1 MSVPRHHAEWLSL
14 VEAQGAFLSIE
25 ELLKVFPQGLDAHEP
40 EHFNLLK
47 IAYDEWSYE
56 KFNPEIHRAW
66 IDWVLQNTLEF
77 PTELLQKRQQIAPS
91 LTVKVSQYGESL
103 TPDVVLVEP
112 DTAKPQMLVK
122 IVPFDQGLEKSYK
135 KSRWTASPATRML
148 ELLRG
153 TNIGL
158 GLVTNGEQWMLVYA
172 PPGQSS
178 SFISWYSHLWIEEKV
193 TLRAFRSLLGVRR
206 FFAVEAE
213 ETLTALFQR
222 SKDSQKEVTDQLG
235 KQVLK
240 AVEVLVQKIDKLDQD
255 RGLLKDVSE
264 ETLYESALV
273 VMMRLVFLFCAEEK
287 GLLLA
292 GNSLYDKSYAV
303 STIREELRTQA
314 DKYGEEILERR
325 YDAWC
330 RLLALFRGVHG
341 GIDHDLLKLPAYG
354 GDLFDPNRFPFLEG
368 DDQPLQVDN
377 RTVLHLLEAL
387 QILQDKLPG
396 GNSEPRRL
404 SFKGLDVEQIGH
416 IYEGLLDHTAVRSD
430 KAVLGLA
437 GTKNKEPELDL
448 TELEAKYA
456 ESEESLVKYLKK
468 ETGRGVSA
476 LKNALN
482 KEEAD
487 GRGLGGFP
495 HKRPVQ
501 EALDPHTYNKLL
513 IACQNN
519 KELVDRVLP
528 FYHLLREDTFGYP
541 LVIPQGSVYVTQG
554 SDRRDTGTHYTSKNV
569 TEEIVR
575 YTLEPLVYTGV
586 DEGKPAEEWQL
597 KSAEEILALNICDF
611 CMGSAAFLVQACR
624 YLGEKLVQAW
634 EDAESNNPGQV
645 VIAPEGKLS
654 RSRPE
659 ECMIPLD
666 GEERLIYA
674 KRTVAERCLYGVDK
688 NHLAVEMAKLSL
700 WLETM
705 QKDKPFTFLD
715 HCLKTGDSLVG
726 VNLEQL
732 KSWNLDTSE
741 GTNLTLGVDRLWSE
755 VQSAIAQRL
764 QIQSRPVN
772 SPQDQQEKTYLLAQA
787 NARIHDLKVRADL
800 LMAVYHSGLKKTEQE
815 ALRERML
822 AVANK
827 GTSIPEADLK
837 QLPQNLATF
846 HWELEFP
853 EVFFDPSGDKS
864 THIKMNGNGKSS
876 TNGKASSNGNESA
889 NGNGK
894 SNGAVD
900 LKSLLASQAKGVKGF
915 NAIVSNPPFMGGKKI
930 TGVLGTPYRDYLLDY
945 LAYGTKGNADLCAY
959 FFLKANQL
967 VQANG
972 HLGLVATNTIAQG
985 DTREV
990 GLDQI
995 VKPRVLAG
1003 KTQELPSTIYR
1014 GVPSRKWEGS
1024 ASLEVAY
1031 VWMKKGQWQNECY
1044 LDDKTVTGITPYL
1057 TIPGKA
1063 VGKPYRLAANQSK
1076 SFIGSY
1082 VLGMGFV
1089 LPPEE
1094 AQALIEKDSR
1104 NKDVLFPYLNGQ
1116 DLNSNPDQSPS
1127 RWVINFH
1134 NWALDEEHDD
1144 PKKPKGRPYAAD
1156 YPDCLKILEEKVKD
1170 ERLAKAADVAAAPWW
1185 QFWRSR
1191 GELYE
1196 AIAGRDRV
1204 LCKTRHSP
1212 NCAFEFVKTGVVFQE
1227 SMTVFAISTYP
1238 ELAILSSTFHEFWAW
1253 KHGSTLGGHT
1263 LRYSPSDCFE
1273 TFPFP
1278 ESTTNLETIGETYY
1292 NHRQTIMQTRQE
1304 GLTKTYNRFHDP
1316 AETSEDIIK
1325 LRQLH
1330 GSMNYAVAQA
1340 YSWDDLVEGEG
1351 LNHDFHETK
1360 QGLRYTISESIRR
1373 EILDR
1378 LLQLNFDRYAEEV
1391 AQGLHDKKKGKS
1403 KKKKKASNSKVKQKS
1418 LF

>member
-40 EHFNLLK
+40 EHFNSLK
-47 IAYDEWSYE
+47 IAYDEWEYE
-56 KFNPEIHRAW
+56 KNNPEIHRAW
-66 IDWVLQNTLEF
+66 ISWVLENTLEL
-77 PTELLQKRQQIAPS
+77 PTELLYSRQQIAPS
-91 LTVKVSQYGESL
+91 LTAKVAQHGESL
-103 TPDVVLVEP
+103 SPDVVLVEP
-112 DTAKPQMLVK
+112 DTAKPQLLIQ
-122 IVPFDQGLEKSYK
+122 IVPFDQGLEKTYK

-153 TNIGL
+153 TNLSL
-158 GLVTNGEQWMLVYA
+158 GLLTNGEQWMLVYA
-172 PPGQSS
+172 PPASSS
-178 SFISWYSHLWIEEKV
+178 SFVSWYSHLWVEEKV

-213 ETLTALFQR
+213 ETLTALFQK

-264 ETLYESALV
+264 ATLYESALV

-314 DKYGEEILERR
+314 DSYGEEILERR

-368 DDQPLQVDN
+368 ANGQPLQVDN

-387 QILQDKLPG
+387 QILQTKLPG
-396 GNSEPRRL
+396 GKFEPRRL

-437 GTKNKEPELDL
+437 GTKNKEPELAL
-448 TELEAKYA
+448 EEIEAKFA
-456 ESEESLVKYLKK
+456 EGEDSFADYLKK
-468 ETGRGVSA
+468 ETGRGLSA
-476 LKNALN
+476 LKNSFN
-482 KEEAD
+482 KEET
-487 GRGLGGFP
+487 
-495 HKRPVQ
+495 
-501 EALDPHTYNKLL
+501 LDPLTRNRLL
-513 IACQNN
+513 NACQNN
-519 KELVDRVLP
+519 TELLDRVLP
-528 FYHLLREDTFGYP
+528 FYHLLRSDTFGYP

-575 YTLEPLVYTGV
+575 YTLEPLVYQGV
-586 DEGKPAEEWQL
+586 AEGKPAEEWQL
-597 KSAEEILALNICDF
+597 RSAEELLALNICDF

-634 EDAESNNPGQV
+634 SDAEAHNPGQV

-741 GTNLTLGVDRLWSE
+741 GTNLNIGVDRLWSE
-755 VQSAIAQRL
+755 VQGVIEQRL

-772 SPQDQQEKTYLLAQA
+772 SSQDQQEKSYLLAQA

-800 LMAVYHSGLKKTEQE
+800 LMAVYHSGLKKTERE

-822 AVANK
+822 AVANN
-827 GTSIPEADLK
+827 GMSIPEADLQ
-837 QLPQNLATF
+837 QLPQNLVTF

-853 EVFFDPSGDKS
+853 EVFFPVSERTKVDSQIPDTVQGF
-864 THIKMNGNGKSS
+864 
-876 TNGKASSNGNESA
+876 SA
-889 NGNGK
+889 
-894 SNGAVD
+894 
-900 LKSLLASQAKGVKGF
+900 L
-915 NAIVSNPPFMGGKKI
+915 VSNPPFMGSQKI
-930 TGVLGTPYRDYLLDY
+930 TGTLSEPYREFLVNY
-945 LAYGTKGNADLCAY
+945 LAYETRGQADLCSY
-959 FFLKANQL
+959 FFLRANKL

-972 HLGLVATNTIAQG
+972 YLGLVATNTIAQG

-995 VKPRVLAG
+995 VKPPVLAG
-1003 KTQELPSTIYR
+1003 KPQESASTIYR
-1014 GVPSRKWEGS
+1014 AVPSRKWEGS

-1031 VWMKKGQWQNECY
+1031 VWMKKGQWHSEYLLNE
-1044 LDDKTVTGITPYL
+1044 KIVTGITPYL

-1063 VGKPYRLAANQSK
+1063 VGKPHRLAINQNK
-1076 SFIGSY
+1076 SFLGSCPTG
-1082 VLGMGFV
+1082 LGFV
-1089 LPPEE
+1089 LTLQEG
-1094 AQALIEKDSR
+1094 QKLIEKNSL
-1104 NKDVLFPYLNGQ
+1104 NQDVVFPYLNGD
-1116 DLNSNPDQSPS
+1116 DLNSTADQSAS
-1127 RWVINFH
+1127 RFIINFFD
-1134 NWALDEEHDD
+1134 WALDEKHDD
-1144 PKKPKGRPYAAD
+1144 LRKPKVHSYAAD
-1156 YPDCLKILEEKVKD
+1156 YPDCLSIVQEKVKPQREKSKD
-1170 ERLAKAADVAAAPWW
+1170 KSLRSKWWLYERARLDLYDSIIGFKRVIVAAQTSKFLSISFA
-1185 QFWRSR
+1185 ST
-1191 GELYE
+1191 GIIYSNT
-1196 AIAGRDRV
+1196 AIVIALDDYLSLAV
-1204 LCKTRHSP
+1204 LNSSFHIYWIIEYCSKLETR
-1212 NCAFEFVKTGVVFQE
+1212 
-1227 SMTVFAISTYP
+1227 
-1238 ELAILSSTFHEFWAW
+1238 
-1253 KHGSTLGGHT
+1253 
-1263 LRYSPSDCFE
+1263 LRYIPTDGFE

-1278 ESTTNLETIGETYY
+1278 ELTTNLETIGETYY
-1292 NHRQTIMQTRQE
+1292 NRRQTIMQTRQE

-1330 GSMNYAVAQA
+1330 VEMDYAVAQA
-1340 YSWDDLVEGEG
+1340 YGWDDLLEGEG

-1360 QGLRYTISESIRR
+1360 QGLRYTISEPVRR

-1403 KKKKKASNSKVKQKS
+1403 KKKKAKTKNTQGQLK
-1418 LF
+1418 LI

>member
-77 PTELLQKRQQIAPS
+77 PDELLHLRQQIAPS
-91 LTVKVSQYGESL
+91 LTVKVAQYGESL
-103 TPDVVLVEP
+103 SPDVVLVEP
-112 DTAKPQMLVK
+112 DTGKPQLLIQ
-122 IVPFDQGLEKSYK
+122 IVPFDQDLEKSYK
-135 KSRWTASPATRML
+135 KSRWKASPATRML

-153 TNIGL
+153 THISL
-158 GLVTNGEQWMLVYA
+158 GMVTNGEQWMLVYA
-172 PPGQSS
+172 PQGQSS
-178 SFISWYSHLWIEEKV
+178 SFISWYTHLWVEEKV

-213 ETLTALFQR
+213 ETLKALFQR

-264 ETLYESALV
+264 EKLYESALV

-341 GIDHDLLKLPAYG
+341 GIDHHLLKLPAYG
-354 GDLFDPNRFPFLEG
+354 GNLFDPNRFPFLEG
-368 DDQPLQVDN
+368 DEQPLQVDN

-396 GNSEPRRL
+396 GSSEPRRL

-468 ETGRGVSA
+468 TTGRGVSA
-476 LKNALN
+476 LKKALN
-482 KEEAD
+482 D
-487 GRGLGGFP
+487 
-495 HKRPVQ
+495 
-501 EALDPHTYNKLL
+501 EALDPLTRNKLL

-519 KELVDRVLP
+519 KKLVDRVLP

-541 LVIPQGSVYVTQG
+541 LVIPQGSVYVTNG

-575 YTLEPLVYTGV
+575 YTLEPLVYEGV
-586 DEGKPAEEWQL
+586 AEGKPAEEWQL
-597 KSAEEILALNICDF
+597 KSAEEILDLNICDF

-741 GTNLTLGVDRLWSE
+741 GTNLNIGVDRLWSE
-755 VQSAIAQRL
+755 VQSAIKQRL

-772 SPQDQQEKTYLLAQA
+772 SPQDQQEKSYLLAQA

-800 LMAVYHSGLKKTEQE
+800 LMAVYHSGLKKTERE

-822 AVANK
+822 AVANN
-827 GTSIPEADLK
+827 GMSIPEADLK

-853 EVFFDPSGDKS
+853 EVFFPESVRANSESPLRSGF
-864 THIKMNGNGKSS
+864 H
-876 TNGKASSNGNESA
+876 A
-889 NGNGK
+889 
-894 SNGAVD
+894 
-900 LKSLLASQAKGVKGF
+900 L
-915 NAIVSNPPFMGGKKI
+915 VSNPPFMGSQKI
-930 TGVLGTPYRDYLLDY
+930 TGTLGEPYREYLVDY
-945 LAYGTKGNADLCAY
+945 LAYETRGQADLCSY
-959 FFLKANQL
+959 FFLRANKL
-967 VQANG
+967 VQSNG
-972 HLGLVATNTIAQG
+972 YLGLVATNTIAQG

-995 VKPRVLAG
+995 VKPPVMAG
-1003 KTQELPSTIYR
+1003 KQTESASTIYR
-1014 GVPSRKWEGS
+1014 AVPSQKWEGS

-1031 VWMKKGQWQNECY
+1031 VWLKKGQWQSEY
-1044 LDDKTVTGITPYL
+1044 LLDDKTVTGITPYL

-1063 VGKPYRLAANQSK
+1063 VGKPKKLAANRDK

-1089 LPPEE
+1089 LTPEE
-1094 AQALIEKDSR
+1094 AQALIEKDPR

-1116 DLNSNPDQSPS
+1116 DLNNNSDQSPS

-1134 NWALDEEHDD
+1134 DWALDEEHDD

-1156 YPDCLKILEEKVKD
+1156 YPECLKIIRDKVKP
-1170 ERLAKAADVAAAPWW
+1170 ERDKNKRKVRRERWW
-1185 QFWRSR
+1185 QYAERAA
-1191 GELYE
+1191 GLYE
-1196 AIAGRDRV
+1196 AIAN
-1204 LCKTRHSP
+1204 KTRIL
-1212 NCAFEFVKTGVVFQE
+1212 VKTQVSPTWAFQWIKTGIVFDQKLVVLID
-1227 SMTVFAISTYP
+1227 SPFALLQST
-1238 ELAILSSTFHEFWAW
+1238 IHQIWATNF
-1253 KHGSTLGGHT
+1253 GSTLGKT
-1263 LRYSPSDCFE
+1263 TYNYTPSDCFE

-1292 NHRQTIMQTRQE
+1292 NHRQAIMQTRQE

-1330 GSMNYAVAQA
+1330 VEMDYAVAQA
-1340 YSWDDLVEGEG
+1340 YGWDDLLGGEG

-1360 QGLRYTISESIRR
+1360 QGLRYTISEPIRG

-1403 KKKKKASNSKVKQKS
+1403 KRKKAKTLGKQTS

>member
-40 EHFNLLK
+40 EHFNSLK
-47 IAYDEWSYE
+47 IAYDEWEYE
-56 KFNPEIHRAW
+56 KNNPEIHRAW
-66 IDWVLQNTLEF
+66 ISWVLENTLEF
-77 PTELLQKRQQIAPS
+77 PPELLYSRQQIAPN
-91 LTVKVSQYGESL
+91 LTVNVAQYGESL
-103 TPDVVLVEP
+103 SPDVVLVEP
-112 DTAKPQMLVK
+112 DTGKPQLVVQ
-122 IVPFDQGLEKSYK
+122 IVSFTQGLEKSYK
-135 KSRWTASPATRML
+135 NSRWTASPATRML

-158 GLVTNGEQWMLVYA
+158 GLLTNGEQWMLVYA
-172 PPGQSS
+172 PQAQSS
-178 SFISWYSHLWIEEKV
+178 SFISWYSHLWVEEKV

-206 FFAVEAE
+206 FFAVEGS
-213 ETLTALFQR
+213 ETLTALFQN
-222 SKDSQKEVTDQLG
+222 SKNSQKEVTDQLG

-264 ETLYESALV
+264 ATLYESALV

-314 DKYGEEILERR
+314 DSYGEEILERR

-341 GIDHDLLKLPAYG
+341 GIDHHLLKLPAYG
-354 GDLFDPNRFPFLEG
+354 GDLFDPNRFSFLEG
-368 DDQPLQVDN
+368 ADGQPLQVDN

-387 QILQDKLPG
+387 QILQVKLPG
-396 GNSEPRRL
+396 GKSEPRRL

-416 IYEGLLDHTAVRSD
+416 VYEGLLDHTAFRSD
-430 KAVLGLA
+430 KDVLGLA
-437 GTKNKEPELDL
+437 GTKNKEPEIALD
-448 TELEAKYA
+448 ELEAKYA
-456 ESEESLVKYLKK
+456 QVADGRGLGGSPHERPVQEEDVLVEYLKK

-482 KEEAD
+482 NEET
-487 GRGLGGFP
+487 
-495 HKRPVQ
+495 
-501 EALDPHTYNKLL
+501 LDPHTYNKLL

-519 KELVDRVLP
+519 TKLIERVLP
-528 FYHLLREDTFGYP
+528 FYYLLRSDTFGYP

-554 SDRRDTGTHYTSKNV
+554 SNRRDTGTHYTSKNV

-586 DEGKPAEEWQL
+586 AEGKPAEEWHPI
-597 KSAEEILALNICDF
+597 SADELLALNICDF

-634 EDAESNNPGQV
+634 ATAESNNPGQV

-666 GEERLIYA
+666 ESERLIYA

-715 HCLKTGDSLVG
+715 HCLKTGDSLIG

-732 KSWNLDTSE
+732 KSWNLDTTE
-741 GTNLTLGVDRLWSE
+741 GTNLNIGVDLLWEE
-755 VQSAIAQRL
+755 VQGTIEQRL

-787 NARIHDLKVRADL
+787 NARIKDLKDRADL
-800 LMAVYHSGLKKTEQE
+800 LMAVYHSGLNKTEQE
-815 ALRERML
+815 SLRERML
-822 AVANK
+822 RVA
-827 GTSIPEADLK
+827 SSDMSVPEADLK
-837 QLPQNLATF
+837 KLPQNLATF

-853 EVFFDPSGDKS
+853 EVFWAVRELPLQR
-864 THIKMNGNGKSS
+864 
-876 TNGKASSNGNESA
+876 ESPVRA
-889 NGNGK
+889 
-894 SNGAVD
+894 
-900 LKSLLASQAKGVKGF
+900 GF
-915 NAIVSNPPFMGGKKI
+915 HALVSNPPFMGGKKI
-930 TGVLGTPYRDYLLDY
+930 TDVLGTPYREYLVDY
-945 LAYGTKGNADLCAY
+945 LANGAKGSADLCAY
-959 FFLKANQL
+959 FFLRANKL
-967 VQANG
+967 VQTNG

-995 VKPRVLAG
+995 VKPPVLAG
-1003 KTQELPSTIYR
+1003 KPTELASTIYR

-1031 VWMKKGQWQNECY
+1031 VWMKKGQWHSEY
-1044 LDDKTVTGITPYL
+1044 LLNDRGVTGITPYL

-1063 VGKPYRLAANQSK
+1063 VGNPNRLSANQNK
-1076 SFIGSY
+1076 TFKGHNVYGTGFILTLRES
-1082 VLGMGFV
+1082 
-1089 LPPEE
+1089 
-1094 AQALIEKDSR
+1094 QALIDHNCA

-1127 RWVINFH
+1127 RWIINFH
-1134 NWALDEEHDD
+1134 D
-1144 PKKPKGRPYAAD
+1144 
-1156 YPDCLKILEEKVKD
+1156 
-1170 ERLAKAADVAAAPWW
+1170 
-1185 QFWRSR
+1185 
-1191 GELYE
+1191 
-1196 AIAGRDRV
+1196 
-1204 LCKTRHSP
+1204 
-1212 NCAFEFVKTGVVFQE
+1212 
-1227 SMTVFAISTYP
+1227 
-1238 ELAILSSTFHEFWAW
+1238 
-1253 KHGSTLGGHT
+1253 
-1263 LRYSPSDCFE
+1263 
-1273 TFPFP
+1273 
-1278 ESTTNLETIGETYY
+1278 
-1292 NHRQTIMQTRQE
+1292 
-1304 GLTKTYNRFHDP
+1304 
-1316 AETSEDIIK
+1316 
-1325 LRQLH
+1325 
-1330 GSMNYAVAQA
+1330 
-1340 YSWDDLVEGEG
+1340 
-1351 LNHDFHETK
+1351 
-1360 QGLRYTISESIRR
+1360 
-1373 EILDR
+1373 
-1378 LLQLNFDRYAEEV
+1378 
-1391 AQGLHDKKKGKS
+1391 
-1403 KKKKKASNSKVKQKS
+1403 
-1418 LF
+1418 

>member
-1 MSVPRHHAEWLSL
+1 MSVSRHHAEWLSL
-14 VEAQGAFLSIE
+14 IEAQGAFLSIE

-47 IAYDEWSYE
+47 IAYDEWEYE
-56 KFNPEIHRAW
+56 KYNPEIHRAW

-77 PTELLQKRQQIAPS
+77 PAEILYTRQQIAPS
-91 LTVKVSQYGESL
+91 LTVKVSQHGESL

-112 DTAKPQMLVK
+112 DTGKPQLLVK
-122 IVPFDQGLEKSYK
+122 IVPFTQGLEKSYK
-135 KSRWTASPATRML
+135 KSRWKASPATRML

-153 TNIGL
+153 TGISL
-158 GLVTNGEQWMLVYA
+158 GMVTNGEQWMLVYA
-172 PPGQSS
+172 PPASSS
-178 SFISWYSHLWIEEKV
+178 SFISWYSHLWVEEKV

-206 FFAVEAE
+206 FFAVEE
-213 ETLTALFQR
+213 SETLTKLFQK
-222 SKDSQKEVTDQLG
+222 SKDSQKEITDRLG

-240 AVEVLVQKIDKLDQD
+240 AVEVLIQKIDKLDQD
-255 RGLLKDVSE
+255 RGLLKNVSE
-264 ETLYESALV
+264 QKLYESALV

-354 GDLFDPNRFPFLEG
+354 GDLFDPKRFPFLEG
-368 DDQPLQVDN
+368 DDLPLQVDN

-387 QILQDKLPG
+387 QILQDKLTG
-396 GNSEPRRL
+396 KGAKFEPRKL

-416 IYEGLLDHTAVRSD
+416 IYEGLLDHTAVRSEE
-430 KAVLGLA
+430 AVLGLA

-448 TELEAKYA
+448 TELEAKYV
-456 ESEESLVKYLKK
+456 EGEESLVKYLKK
-468 ETGRGVSA
+468 ATGRGVSA
-476 LKNALN
+476 LKKALN
-482 KEEAD
+482 KEEA
-487 GRGLGGFP
+487 
-495 HKRPVQ
+495 
-501 EALDPHTYNKLL
+501 LDPLTRNKLL
-513 IACQNN
+513 IACQNDA
-519 KELVDRVLP
+519 ELLERVLP
-528 FYHLLREDTFGYP
+528 FYYLLREDTFGYP
-541 LVIPQGSVYVTQG
+541 LVIPQGSVYVTNG
-554 SDRRDTGTHYTSKNV
+554 TDRRDTGTHYTSKNV

-575 YTLEPLVYTGV
+575 HTLEPLVYRGMA
-586 DEGKPAEEWQL
+586 EGKLTEEWQL

-634 EDAESNNPGQV
+634 DDAEANNPGKV

-659 ECMIPLD
+659 ECTIPLD
-666 GEERLIYA
+666 GEEKLIYA
-674 KRTVAERCLYGVDK
+674 KRTIAERCLYGVDK

-726 VNLEQL
+726 VSLEQL
-732 KSWNLDTSE
+732 KNWNLDTSE

-755 VQSAIAQRL
+755 VQSAIEQRL

-800 LMAVYHSGLKKTEQE
+800 LMAVYHAGLNKTERE

-822 AVANK
+822 AVANN
-827 GTSIPEADLK
+827 GMSIPEADLK

-864 THIKMNGNGKSS
+864 THIKMNGNGKGS
-876 TNGKASSNGNESA
+876 TNGKASSNGNGST

-894 SNGAVD
+894 SKVAVD
-900 LKSLLASQAKGVKGF
+900 LKTLLASQGKGVKGF
-915 NAIVSNPPFMGGKKI
+915 DAIVSNPPFMGGKKI
-930 TGVLGTPYRDYLLDY
+930 TGVLDTPYRDYLLNY
-945 LAYGTKGNADLCAY
+945 LAYGTKGSADLCAY

-967 VQANG
+967 IQING

-995 VKPRVLAG
+995 VKPPIMAG
-1003 KTQELPSTIYR
+1003 KQTESASIIYR

-1031 VWMKKGQWQNECY
+1031 VWLKKGQWQGEYFLN
-1044 LDDKTVTGITPYL
+1044 DKTVTGITPYL

-1063 VGKPYRLAANQSK
+1063 VGKPNRLIANQNK

-1089 LPPEE
+1089 LTPEE
-1094 AQALIEKDSR
+1094 AQAMIEKDSR

-1116 DLNSNPDQSPS
+1116 DLNSNQDQSPS

-1134 NWALDEEHDD
+1134 DWVLDEEHED

-1156 YPDCLKILEEKVKD
+1156 YPECLKIIEDKVKP
-1170 ERLAKAADVAAAPWW
+1170 ERKGLKDSSDNRRFKKYWW
-1185 QFWRSR
+1185 RFGRTR
-1191 GELYE
+1191 PELHK

-1204 LCKTRHSP
+1204 LVTAAISP
-1212 NCAFEFVKTGVVFQE
+1212 TTAFHFEPTNI
-1227 SMTVFAISTYP
+1227 VFAHKIIVFALDKDDELCILQSTIHR
-1238 ELAILSSTFHEFWAW
+1238 EWAYNYS
-1253 KHGSTLGGHT
+1253 STLGKTT
-1263 LRYSPSDCFE
+1263 LNYSPSDCFE

-1278 ESTTNLETIGETYY
+1278 ESNNNLETIGETYY
-1292 NHRQTIMQTRQE
+1292 NHRQFIMQTRQE
-1304 GLTKTYNRFHDP
+1304 GLTKTYNRFHEP
-1316 AETSEDIIK
+1316 IETSEDIIK

-1330 GSMNYAVAQA
+1330 VEMDYAVAQA
-1340 YSWDDLVEGEG
+1340 YGWEDLLEGKG

-1360 QGLRYTISESIRR
+1360 QGLRYTISEPIRR

>member
-1 MSVPRHHAEWLSL
+1 MSVSRHHAEWLSL

-66 IDWVLQNTLEF
+66 IDWVLENSLEF
-77 PTELLQKRQQIAPS
+77 PADLLQQRQQIAPS
-91 LTVKVSQYGESL
+91 LTVKVGQYGDLS
-103 TPDVVLVEP
+103 PDLVLVEP
-112 DTAKPQMLVK
+112 DTGKPQLLIQ

-135 KSRWTASPATRML
+135 NSRWKASPATRML

-153 TNIGL
+153 TNISL
-158 GLVTNGEQWMLVYA
+158 GLLTNGEQWMLVYA

-178 SFISWYSHLWIEEKV
+178 SFISWYSHLWVEEKV

-213 ETLTALFQR
+213 QTLIKLFQK

-255 RGLLKDVSE
+255 RGLLKDVSSE
-264 ETLYESALV
+264 KLYESALV

-287 GLLLA
+287 GLLLT

-314 DKYGEEILERR
+314 DSYGEEILERR

-354 GDLFDPNRFPFLEG
+354 GDLFDPKRFPFLEG
-368 DDQPLQVDN
+368 DEQPLQVDN

-387 QILQDKLPG
+387 QILQTKLPG

-430 KAVLGLA
+430 KDVLGIA
-437 GTKNKEPELDL
+437 GTKNKEPELAL
-448 TELEAKYA
+448 RELEAKYSLG
-456 ESEESLVKYLKK
+456 EDSLVKYLQK
-468 ETGRGVSA
+468 ETKRSESA
-476 LKNALN
+476 IKNALQQN
-482 KEEAD
+482 
-487 GRGLGGFP
+487 
-495 HKRPVQ
+495 
-501 EALDPHTYNKLL
+501 EALDRHTHNKLL

-519 KELVDRVLP
+519 TELVERVLP

-541 LVIPQGSVYVTQG
+541 LVISQGSVYVTQG

-586 DEGKPAEEWQL
+586 AEGKPAEEWQL
-597 KSAEEILALNICDF
+597 RLADELLALNICDF

-634 EDAESNNPGQV
+634 SDAEANNPGKV

-666 GEERLIYA
+666 GSERLIYA

-732 KSWNLDTSE
+732 KSWNLDTTE
-741 GTNLTLGVDRLWSE
+741 GSTEPIFGVDLLWEE
-755 VQSAIAQRL
+755 VQGAIAQRL

-787 NARIHDLKVRADL
+787 NARIHDLKERADL
-800 LMAVYHSGLKKTEQE
+800 LIGVYHSGLKKSEQE

-822 AVANK
+822 TVANN
-827 GTSIPEADLK
+827 GMSIPEADVK
-837 QLPQNLATF
+837 KLPQNLATF

-853 EVFFDPSGDKS
+853 EVFFPLSVR
-864 THIKMNGNGKSS
+864 
-876 TNGKASSNGNESA
+876 A
-889 NGNGK
+889 NGG
-894 SNGAVD
+894 SPLRDTVR
-900 LKSLLASQAKGVKGF
+900 GF
-915 NAIVSNPPFMGGKKI
+915 HALVSNPPFMGGKKI
-930 TGVLGTPYRDYLLDY
+930 TGVLGTPYRDCLVEY
-945 LAYGTKGNADLCAY
+945 LANEAKGSADLCAY
-959 FFLKANQL
+959 FFLRANQL

-995 VKPRVLAG
+995 VKPLVLAG
-1003 KTQELPSTIYR
+1003 KATESASTIYR

-1024 ASLEVAY
+1024 ANLEVAY
-1031 VWMKKGQWQNECY
+1031 AWLRKGQWHGKY
-1044 LDDKTVTGITPYL
+1044 LLNDKTVTGISPYL
-1057 TIPGKA
+1057 TVPGKSI
-1063 VGKPYRLAANQSK
+1063 GKPNRLVANQSK

-1089 LPPEE
+1089 LTPEE

-1127 RWVINFH
+1127 RWVINFFD
-1134 NWALDEEHDD
+1134 WDFEQASKYPECLQILTERV
-1144 PKKPKGRPYAAD
+1144 KPERDKIVARGKQIHEYD
-1156 YPDCLKILEEKVKD
+1156 YWKFWDKRLE
-1170 ERLAKAADVAAAPWW
+1170 
-1185 QFWRSR
+1185 S
-1191 GELYE
+1191 YE
-1196 AIAGRDRV
+1196 AIAGRDRILV
-1204 LCKTRHSP
+1204 TARVSP
-1212 NCAFEFVKTGVVFQE
+1212 TNVVTWFSTDIVFHE
-1227 SMTVFAISTYP
+1227 KIVIFPIETNSFFAIMQ
-1238 ELAILSSTFHEFWAW
+1238 SSFHWEWARQYT
-1253 KHGSTLGGHT
+1253 STLGAIT
-1263 LRYSPSDCFE
+1263 LNYSPTDCFE

-1278 ESTTNLETIGETYY
+1278 VRNKSFSLESISPSGLTTNLEIIGETYY
-1292 NHRQTIMQTRQE
+1292 NHRQAIMQTRQE

-1316 AETSEDIIK
+1316 AEASEDIVK
-1325 LRQLH
+1325 FRQLH
-1330 GSMNYAVAQA
+1330 VEMDYAVAQA
-1340 YSWDDLVEGEG
+1340 YGWEDLLEGES

-1360 QGLRYTISESIRR
+1360 QGLRYTISEPIRR
-1373 EILDR
+1373 EVLDR

-1391 AQGLHDKKKGKS
+1391 AQGLHDKKKGK
-1403 KKKKKASNSKVKQKS
+1403 KKRKKASDSKIKQKS

>member
-1 MSVPRHHAEWLSL
+1 
-14 VEAQGAFLSIE
+14 
-25 ELLKVFPQGLDAHEP
+25 
-40 EHFNLLK
+40 
-47 IAYDEWSYE
+47 
-56 KFNPEIHRAW
+56 
-66 IDWVLQNTLEF
+66 
-77 PTELLQKRQQIAPS
+77 
-91 LTVKVSQYGESL
+91 
-103 TPDVVLVEP
+103 
-112 DTAKPQMLVK
+112 
-122 IVPFDQGLEKSYK
+122 
-135 KSRWTASPATRML
+135 
-148 ELLRG
+148 
-153 TNIGL
+153 
-158 GLVTNGEQWMLVYA
+158 MLVYA

-178 SFISWYSHLWIEEKV
+178 SFISWYSHLWVEEKV

-206 FFAVEAE
+206 FFAVEE
-213 ETLTALFQR
+213 SETLTKLFQN
-222 SKDSQKEVTDQLG
+222 SKDSQKDITDQLG

-255 RGLLKDVSE
+255 RGLLENVSS

-314 DKYGEEILERR
+314 DSYGEEILERR

-354 GDLFDPNRFPFLEG
+354 GDLFDPKRFPFLEG

-396 GNSEPRRL
+396 KGAKFEPRKL
-404 SFKGLDVEQIGH
+404 SFKGLSVEQIGH

-430 KAVLGLA
+430 ESILGLSVN
-437 GTKNKEPELDL
+437 KNGKKPKVIL

-456 ESEESLVKYLKK
+456 EGEESLVKYLEKATAKSDSTLKK
-468 ETGRGVSA
+468 
-476 LKNALN
+476 ALN
-482 KEEAD
+482 KD
-487 GRGLGGFP
+487 
-495 HKRPVQ
+495 
-501 EALDPHTYNKLL
+501 EALDPLTRNKLL
-513 IACQNN
+513 IACQNDA
-519 KELVDRVLP
+519 ELLKRVLP
-528 FYHLLREDTFGYP
+528 FYYLLREDTFGYP
-541 LVIPQGSVYVTQG
+541 LVIPQGSVYVTNG
-554 SDRRDTGTHYTSKNV
+554 TDRRDTGTHYTSKNV

-575 YTLEPLVYTGV
+575 YTLEPLVYQGV
-586 DEGKPAEEWQL
+586 AEGKPAEEWQL
-597 KSAEEILALNICDF
+597 ISAEEILELNICDF

-634 EDAESNNPGQV
+634 EDAEANNPGKV

-659 ECMIPLD
+659 ECTIPLD

-732 KSWNLDTSE
+732 KSWNLDISE
-741 GTNLTLGVDRLWSE
+741 GTNLNIGVDRLWGE

-772 SPQDQQEKTYLLAQA
+772 SPQDQQEKTYLLSQA

-800 LMAVYHSGLKKTEQE
+800 LMAVYHSGLNKSDRE

-822 AVANK
+822 NVANN
-827 GTSIPEADLK
+827 GMSIPEADLK
-837 QLPQNLATF
+837 PLPQDLATF

-853 EVFFDPSGDKS
+853 EVFFPESVRADSESPLRSGF
-864 THIKMNGNGKSS
+864 H
-876 TNGKASSNGNESA
+876 A
-889 NGNGK
+889 
-894 SNGAVD
+894 
-900 LKSLLASQAKGVKGF
+900 L
-915 NAIVSNPPFMGGKKI
+915 VSNPPFMGGKKI
-930 TGVLGTPYRDYLLDY
+930 TGVLDTPYRDYLLNY
-945 LAYGTKGNADLCAY
+945 VAYGTKGSADLCAY
-959 FFLKANQL
+959 FFLSANRL
-967 VQANG
+967 VRANG
-972 HLGLVATNTIAQG
+972 CLGLVANNTIAQG

-995 VKPRVLAG
+995 VKPPVLAG
-1003 KTQELPSTIYR
+1003 KSTESASTIYR
-1014 GVPSRKWEGS
+1014 GIPSRTWEGK
-1024 ASLEVAY
+1024 ASVEVSF
-1031 VWMKKGQWQNECY
+1031 VWLKKGQWQGEYY
-1044 LDDKTVTGITPYL
+1044 LNDKTVAGITPYL

-1063 VGKPYRLAANQSK
+1063 VGKPHTLVANQGK

-1089 LPPEE
+1089 LTPKEGQAPTDK
-1094 AQALIEKDSR
+1094 AQELIEQDPR

-1116 DLNSNPDQSPS
+1116 DLNNSPDQSPS

-1134 NWALDEEHDD
+1134 DWALNEEHDD
-1144 PKKPKGRPYAAD
+1144 PKKPKGRPYATD
-1156 YPDCLKILEEKVKD
+1156 YPNCLKILEEKVKD

-1204 LCKTRHSP
+1204 LVRSRVSNINSIAFVPTGMVMSDATVIFNFDNYAFFALLQAMAHTEWLTHHSS
-1212 NCAFEFVKTGVVFQE
+1212 
-1227 SMTVFAISTYP
+1227 SMRKDV
-1238 ELAILSSTFHEFWAW
+1238 
-1253 KHGSTLGGHT
+1253 
-1263 LRYSPSDCFE
+1263 RYTPTDCFE

-1278 ESTTNLETIGETYY
+1278 KSTTNLETIGETYY

-1316 AETSEDIIK
+1316 AETSDDIIK

-1330 GSMNYAVAQA
+1330 VEMDYAVAQA
-1340 YSWDDLVEGEG
+1340 YCWDDLIPPAPLSKGG
-1351 LNHDFHETK
+1351 LDHDFHETK
-1360 QGLRYTISESIRR
+1360 QGLRYTISEPIRR

-1403 KKKKKASNSKVKQKS
+1403 KKKKAQTKNKQAT

>member
-1 MSVPRHHAEWLSL
+1 MSVSRHHAEWLSL

-56 KFNPEIHRAW
+56 KFNLEIHRAW
-66 IDWVLQNTLEF
+66 IDWVLQNTLEL
-77 PTELLQKRQQIAPS
+77 PTELLQQRQQIAPS
-91 LTVKVSQYGESL
+91 LTVRVAQYGDLS
-103 TPDVVLVEP
+103 PDLVLVEP

-153 TNIGL
+153 TNISL
-158 GLVTNGEQWMLVYA
+158 GLLTNGEQWMLVYA
-172 PPGQSS
+172 PQGQSS
-178 SFISWYSHLWIEEKV
+178 SYISWYSHLWIEEKV

-222 SKDSQKEVTDQLG
+222 SKNSQKEVTDQLG
-235 KQVLK
+235 QQVLK

-264 ETLYESALV
+264 ATLYESALV

-314 DKYGEEILERR
+314 DSYGEEILERR

-368 DDQPLQVDN
+368 DEQVLQVDN

-430 KAVLGLA
+430 RDVLGIV
-437 GTKNKEPELDL
+437 GTKNKVPELVLD
-448 TELEAKYA
+448 ELEAKH
-456 ESEESLVKYLKK
+456 SEGIDSLVKYLYK
-468 ETGRGVSA
+468 ETKRSKSA
-476 LKNALN
+476 LKNSVE
-482 KEEAD
+482 KED
-487 GRGLGGFP
+487 
-495 HKRPVQ
+495 
-501 EALDPHTYNKLL
+501 ALDPHTYNKLL

-519 KELVDRVLP
+519 TELIERVLP

-541 LVIPQGSVYVTQG
+541 LVIPQGSVYVTNG
-554 SDRRDTGTHYTSKNV
+554 SNRRDTGTHYTSKNV
-569 TEEIVR
+569 TAEIVR

-586 DEGKPAEEWQL
+586 AEGKPVEEWQL
-597 KSAEEILALNICDF
+597 RSADELLALNICDF

-634 EDAESNNPGQV
+634 SDAEANNPGKV

-732 KSWNLDTSE
+732 KSWNLDISE
-741 GTNLTLGVDRLWSE
+741 GTNFDIGVDILWKE
-755 VQSAIAQRL
+755 AQSTIEQRL
-764 QIQSRPVN
+764 KIQSLPGN
-772 SPQDQQEKTYLLAQA
+772 TPQDQQEKAFLLNEA
-787 NARIHDLKVRADL
+787 NSKINDLKDRANL
-800 LMAVYHSGLKKTEQE
+800 LVEIYLSGLRKTERE
-815 ALRERML
+815 ALRERMVN
-822 AVANK
+822 VANN
-827 GTSIPEADLK
+827 GMSIPEADLK
-837 QLPQNLATF
+837 KLPHNLATF

-853 EVFFDPSGDKS
+853 EVFFPAQVGAIHESPLR
-864 THIKMNGNGKSS
+864 NGFH
-876 TNGKASSNGNESA
+876 A
-889 NGNGK
+889 
-894 SNGAVD
+894 
-900 LKSLLASQAKGVKGF
+900 L
-915 NAIVSNPPFMGGKKI
+915 VSNPPFMGGKKI
-930 TGVLGTPYRDYLLDY
+930 TGVLDTPYRDYLVEY
-945 LAYGTKGNADLCAY
+945 LANGTKGNADLCAY

-967 VQANG
+967 VQVDG

-995 VKPRVLAG
+995 CGGAGEQGSRGALLTNKTLKLA
-1003 KTQELPSTIYR
+1003 STIYR

-1031 VWMKKGQWQNECY
+1031 VWLKKGEWHNEYY

-1063 VGKPYRLAANQSK
+1063 LGKPNKLAANQNK

-1089 LPPEE
+1089 LTPEE
-1094 AQALIEKDSR
+1094 AQALIEKNPR

-1116 DLNSNPDQSPS
+1116 DLNSNPDQSHS
-1127 RWVINFH
+1127 RWVINFRD
-1134 NWALDEEHDD
+1134 WALDEEHDD
-1144 PKKPKGRPYAAD
+1144 PKKPKGHPYAAD
-1156 YPDCLKILEEKVKD
+1156 YPDCLRIIEETVKPQR
-1170 ERLAKAADVAAAPWW
+1170 ESGSKFARKEWW
-1185 QFWRSR
+1185 
-1191 GELYE
+1191 LYHNDRPNLRE
-1196 AIAGRDRV
+1196 AIANFDRILV
-1204 LCKTRHSP
+1204 RARIANMHSMAYVPNGWVYNEKT
-1212 NCAFEFVKTGVVFQE
+1212 VVFVNC
-1227 SMTVFAISTYP
+1227 SYT
-1238 ELAILSSTFHEFWAW
+1238 ILQSNIHEVWARKYSSTL
-1253 KHGSTLGGHT
+1253 KKDMQYT
-1263 LRYSPSDCFE
+1263 PSDCFE

-1316 AETSEDIIK
+1316 AETSADIIK

-1330 GSMNYAVAQA
+1330 VEMDYAVAQA
-1340 YSWDDLVEGEG
+1340 YGWDDLLNDEGGTMNDERNNSSLIIHNSSLQHG
-1351 LNHDFHETK
+1351 FHETK
-1360 QGLRYTISESIRR
+1360 QGLRYTISEPIRR

-1391 AQGLHDKKKGKS
+1391 AQGLHDKKKGKG
-1403 KKKKKASNSKVKQKS
+1403 KRKKASNTKVKQKS

>member
-25 ELLKVFPQGLDAHEP
+25 ELLKVFPQGLDAHDP

-77 PTELLQKRQQIAPS
+77 PDELLQQRQQIAPS

-122 IVPFDQGLEKSYK
+122 IVSFDQGLEKSYK

-153 TNIGL
+153 TNISL

-172 PPGQSS
+172 PQAQSS
-178 SFISWYSHLWIEEKV
+178 SFISWYSHLWVEEKV

-213 ETLTALFQR
+213 ETLTTLFQR

-264 ETLYESALV
+264 VNLYESALV

-341 GIDHDLLKLPAYG
+341 GIDHHLLKLPAYG
-354 GDLFDPNRFPFLEG
+354 GNLFDPKRFPFLEG

-430 KAVLGLA
+430 KDVLGIA

-456 ESEESLVKYLKK
+456 EGEESLVKYLKK
-468 ETGRGVSA
+468 ATGRGVSP
-476 LKNALN
+476 LKKALN
-482 KEEAD
+482 NE
-487 GRGLGGFP
+487 
-495 HKRPVQ
+495 
-501 EALDPHTYNKLL
+501 EALDPLTRNKLL
-513 IACQNN
+513 IACQNDA
-519 KELVDRVLP
+519 ELLERVLP
-528 FYHLLREDTFGYP
+528 FYYLLREDTFGYP
-541 LVIPQGSVYVTQG
+541 LVIPQGSVYVTNG
-554 SDRRDTGTHYTSKNV
+554 TDRRDTGTHYTPKIL

-586 DEGKPAEEWQL
+586 GSGKPAEEWQL
-597 KSAEEILALNICDF
+597 KSAEELLELNICDF

-634 EDAESNNPGQV
+634 SDAEANNPGKV

-659 ECMIPLD
+659 ECTIPLD

-715 HCLKTGDSLVG
+715 HCLKTGDSLIG

-741 GTNLTLGVDRLWSE
+741 GTNLNIGVDILWSE
-755 VQSAIAQRL
+755 VQSAIAKRL

-772 SPQDQQEKTYLLAQA
+772 SPLEQKEKTNLLTEA

-800 LMAVYHSGLKKTEQE
+800 LMEVYHSGLKKTERE

-822 AVANK
+822 TVANS
-827 GTSIPEADLK
+827 GMSIPEVDLEK
-837 QLPQNLATF
+837 LPQNLATF

-853 EVFFDPSGDKS
+853 EVFLAENCDGFD
-864 THIKMNGNGKSS
+864 
-876 TNGKASSNGNESA
+876 
-889 NGNGK
+889 
-894 SNGAVD
+894 
-900 LKSLLASQAKGVKGF
+900 
-915 NAIVSNPPFMGGKKI
+915 AIVSNPPFSGVRLFSAQLGKKYSNFLFDI
-930 TGVLGTPYRDYLLDY
+930 FPE
-945 LAYGTKGNADLCAY
+945 ASGNVDIAA
-959 FFLKANQL
+959 FFLRRAYQL
-967 VQANG
+967 MSKNSFSG
-972 HLGLVATNTIAQG
+972 FIATNSISEGAN
-985 DTREV
+985 RKAA
-990 GLDQI
+990 LDFIYQ
-995 VKPRVLAG
+995 K
-1003 KTQELPSTIYR
+1003 SSIYR
-1014 GVPSRKWEGS
+1014 ARRSIKWPGTANIFVSFIYFSKQKWTGE
-1024 ASLEVAY
+1024 Y
-1031 VWMKKGQWQNECY
+1031 Y
-1044 LDDKTVTGITPYL
+1044 LDEKLCHIISSELSPES
-1057 TIPGKA
+1057 KA
-1063 VGKPYRLAANQSK
+1063 LDPIKLSNQDYNCYRGSDWNGEGFLVDEDFAKAHLNEEHSSK
-1076 SFIGSY
+1076 EF
-1082 VLGMGFV
+1082 L
-1089 LPPEE
+1089 LPCLN
-1094 AQALIEKDSR
+1094 AQEYNNDPSQL
-1104 NKDVLFPYLNGQ
+1104 
-1116 DLNSNPDQSPS
+1116 PS
-1127 RWVINFH
+1127 RWIIYFGNLSINEIRIE
-1134 NWALDEEHDD
+1134 APKLLDIAKD
-1144 PKKPKGRPYAAD
+1144 RI
-1156 YPDCLKILEEKVKD
+1156 YPERIKSNDEKLRNKWWLFRRATVK
-1170 ERLAKAADVAAAPWW
+1170 
-1185 QFWRSR
+1185 
-1191 GELYE
+1191 LYE
-1196 AIAGRDRV
+1196 DAWQYKQVFVIAFSAKYICLSKINSRQIFSNALNVFTGMDWEGFSV
-1204 LCKTRHSP
+1204 L
-1212 NCAFEFVKTGVVFQE
+1212 Q
-1227 SMTVFAISTYP
+1227 
-1238 ELAILSSTFHEFWAW
+1238 SSTHDVWARSQ
-1253 KHGSTLGGHT
+1253 GTYLGNNT
-1263 LRYSPSDCFE
+1263 LRYTPTSCFE

-1292 NHRQTIMQTRQE
+1292 NHRQAIMQTRQE

-1330 GSMNYAVAQA
+1330 VEMDYAVAQA
-1340 YSWDDLVEGEG
+1340 YGWDDLD
-1351 LNHDFHETK
+1351 LAHDLHETK
-1360 QGLRYTISESIRR
+1360 QGLRYTISEPIRR

-1391 AQGLHDKKKGKS
+1391 AQGLHDKKKGKG
-1403 KKKKKASNSKVKQKS
+1403 KKKASNSKIKQKS
-1418 LF
+1418 LFEC

>member
-66 IDWVLQNTLEF
+66 IDWVLENTLEF
-77 PTELLQKRQQIAPS
+77 PEELLQQRQQIAPS
-91 LTVKVSQYGESL
+91 LTVKVAQHGESL

-112 DTAKPQMLVK
+112 DTGKPQLLVK

-153 TNIGL
+153 TNINL

-172 PPGQSS
+172 PQGQSS
-178 SFISWYSHLWIEEKV
+178 SFISWYSNLWGEEKV

-213 ETLTALFQR
+213 ETLTALFQN

-255 RGLLKDVSE
+255 RGLLRDVSE

-314 DKYGEEILERR
+314 DSYGEEILERR

-341 GIDHDLLKLPAYG
+341 GIDHHLIQLPAYG
-354 GDLFDPNRFPFLEG
+354 GNLFDPKRFPFLEG
-368 DDQPLQVDN
+368 DDRPLQVDN

-396 GNSEPRRL
+396 GKSEPRRL

-416 IYEGLLDHTAVRSD
+416 IYEGLLDHTAVRSH
-430 KAVLGLA
+430 KAVLGIA

-448 TELEAKYA
+448 TELEAKY
-456 ESEESLVKYLKK
+456 SEGIDSLVKYLYK
-468 ETGRGVSA
+468 ETKRSKSA
-476 LKNALN
+476 LKNSVE
-482 KEEAD
+482 KEET
-487 GRGLGGFP
+487 
-495 HKRPVQ
+495 
-501 EALDPHTYNKLL
+501 LDPLTRNKLL

-519 KELVDRVLP
+519 KELVERVLP
-528 FYHLLREDTFGYP
+528 FYYLLREDTFGYP

-575 YTLEPLVYTGV
+575 YTLEPLVYEGV
-586 DEGKPAEEWQL
+586 AEGKPAEEWQL
-597 KSAEEILALNICDF
+597 KPAEELLALNICDF

-634 EDAESNNPGQV
+634 VMAEANNPGKV

-659 ECMIPLD
+659 ECMIPVD

-726 VNLEQL
+726 VNIEQL
-732 KSWNLDTSE
+732 KSWNLDTTE
-741 GTNLTLGVDRLWSE
+741 GTNLNIGVDILWNE
-755 VQSAIAQRL
+755 VQSAIAKRL

-772 SPQDQQEKTYLLAQA
+772 SPLEQKEKTNLLTEA

-800 LMAVYHSGLKKTEQE
+800 LMEVYHSGLKKTERE

-822 AVANK
+822 NVVNS
-827 GTSIPEADLK
+827 GMSIPEGDLK
-837 QLPQNLATF
+837 KLPQNLATF

-853 EVFFDPSGDKS
+853 EVFFP
-864 THIKMNGNGKSS
+864 
-876 TNGKASSNGNESA
+876 ASERA
-889 NGNGK
+889 NG
-894 SNGAVD
+894 D
-900 LKSLLASQAKGVKGF
+900 SQIPDTVRGF
-915 NAIVSNPPFMGGKKI
+915 SALVSNPPFMGSQKI
-930 TGVLGTPYRDYLLDY
+930 TGTLGEAYREYLVDY
-945 LAYGTKGNADLCAY
+945 LAHETRGQADLCSY
-959 FFLKANQL
+959 FFLRANKL
-967 VQANG
+967 VQSNG
-972 HLGLVATNTIAQG
+972 YLGLVATNTIAQG

-995 VKPRVLAG
+995 VSPPVLAG
-1003 KTQELPSTIYR
+1003 QSTESASTIYR
-1014 GVPSRKWEGS
+1014 AVPSRTWEGS

-1031 VWMKKGQWQNECY
+1031 VWLKKGQWQSEYY

-1063 VGKPYRLAANQSK
+1063 VGKPNKLAANQSK

-1089 LPPEE
+1089 LTPEE
-1094 AQALIEKDSR
+1094 AKALIEKDPR

-1127 RWVINFH
+1127 RWVINFKD
-1134 NWALDEEHDD
+1134 WALDEEHED

-1156 YPDCLKILEEKVKD
+1156 YPDLLKIVEEKVKP
-1170 ERLAKAADVAAAPWW
+1170 ERDKNKNKQRREIWW
-1185 QFWRSR
+1185 RFTRPTM
-1191 GELYE
+1191 ELYE

-1204 LCKTRHSP
+1204 LVRSRVADIHSI
-1212 NCAFEFVKTGVVFQE
+1212 AFVPANIVLNERL
-1227 SMTVFAISTYP
+1227 TVFAFSKYKDLVLLQSNIHEIWARKY
-1238 ELAILSSTFHEFWAW
+1238 SST
-1253 KHGSTLGGHT
+1253 
-1263 LRYSPSDCFE
+1263 LRKDMMYAPTDCFE

-1278 ESTTNLETIGETYY
+1278 ESTSNLETIGETYY
-1292 NHRQTIMQTRQE
+1292 NHRQAIMQTRQE

-1330 GSMNYAVAQA
+1330 VEMDYAVAQA
-1340 YSWDDLVEGEG
+1340 YGWDDLIPPALDPPALSRTPLIKGGMGG
-1351 LNHDFHETK
+1351 LNHDFQETK
-1360 QGLRYTISESIRR
+1360 QGLRYTISELIRR

-1403 KKKKKASNSKVKQKS
+1403 KKKKKASNSKINQKS

>member
-1 MSVPRHHAEWLSL
+1 
-14 VEAQGAFLSIE
+14 
-25 ELLKVFPQGLDAHEP
+25 
-40 EHFNLLK
+40 
-47 IAYDEWSYE
+47 
-56 KFNPEIHRAW
+56 
-66 IDWVLQNTLEF
+66 
-77 PTELLQKRQQIAPS
+77 
-91 LTVKVSQYGESL
+91 
-103 TPDVVLVEP
+103 
-112 DTAKPQMLVK
+112 
-122 IVPFDQGLEKSYK
+122 
-135 KSRWTASPATRML
+135 
-148 ELLRG
+148 
-153 TNIGL
+153 
-158 GLVTNGEQWMLVYA
+158 
-172 PPGQSS
+172 
-178 SFISWYSHLWIEEKV
+178 SFISWYSHLWVEEKV

-264 ETLYESALV
+264 ATLYESALV

-292 GNSLYDKSYAV
+292 GNSLYDKSYGV

-314 DKYGEEILERR
+314 DSYGEEILERR

-341 GIDHDLLKLPAYG
+341 GIDHHLLKLPAYG
-354 GDLFDPNRFPFLEG
+354 GSLFDPNRFPFLEG
-368 DDQPLQVDN
+368 DEQRTGAVLGVSSISDPFKKPLQVDN

-396 GNSEPRRL
+396 GKSEPRRL

-416 IYEGLLDHTAVRSD
+416 VYEGLLDHTAVRSD
-430 KAVLGLA
+430 KTVLGLA
-437 GTKNKEPELDL
+437 GTQSKEPEIALDK
-448 TELEAKYA
+448 LEAKYGSG
-456 ESEESLVKYLKK
+456 EDSLVAYLKK
-468 ETGRGVSA
+468 ETGRGLSA

-482 KEEAD
+482 KEE
-487 GRGLGGFP
+487 
-495 HKRPVQ
+495 K
-501 EALDPHTYNKLL
+501 LDSHTYNKLL

-519 KELVDRVLP
+519 TELLERVLP
-528 FYHLLREDTFGYP
+528 FYHLLRSDTFGYP

-575 YTLEPLVYTGV
+575 YTLEPLVYEGV
-586 DEGKPAEEWQL
+586 GEGKPAEEWQL
-597 KSAEEILALNICDF
+597 KSAEEILELNICDF

-634 EDAESNNPGQV
+634 ATAEENNPGQV

-659 ECMIPLD
+659 ECMIPEA

-715 HCLKTGDSLVG
+715 HCLKTGDSLIG

-732 KSWNLDTSE
+732 KSWNLDTTE
-741 GTNLTLGVDRLWSE
+741 GTNLNIGVNLLWEE
-755 VQSAIAQRL
+755 VQGAIEQRL

-772 SPQDQQEKTYLLAQA
+772 SPQDQQEKAFLLNEA

-800 LMAVYHSGLKKTEQE
+800 LMAVYHSGLNKTEQE
-815 ALRERML
+815 SLRERML
-822 AVANK
+822 TVANN
-827 GTSIPEADLK
+827 GMSIPEADLK
-837 QLPQNLATF
+837 KLPQNLATF

-853 EVFFDPSGDKS
+853 EVFFPDPVRA
-864 THIKMNGNGKSS
+864 IR
-876 TNGKASSNGNESA
+876 ESPLHRSPLRA
-889 NGNGK
+889 
-894 SNGAVD
+894 
-900 LKSLLASQAKGVKGF
+900 GF
-915 NAIVSNPPFMGGKKI
+915 HALVSNPPFMSGSDI
-930 TGVLGTPYRDYLLDY
+930 TGVLGTPYRKYLVDY
-945 LAYGTKGNADLCAY
+945 LAYRTKGTANLCAY

-995 VKPRVLAG
+995 VKPPILAD
-1003 KTQELPSTIYR
+1003 KSTELASTIYR
-1014 GVPSRKWEGS
+1014 GIPSRKWEGT
-1024 ASLEVAY
+1024 AKVEVAY
-1031 VWMKKGQWQNECY
+1031 VWMRRGQWHGEY
-1044 LDDKTVTGITPYL
+1044 SLDDKTVAGITPYL

-1063 VGKPYRLAANQSK
+1063 VGKPYGLKANQNISFTGSK
-1076 SFIGSY
+1076 VYGQ
-1082 VLGMGFV
+1082 GFV
-1089 LPPEE
+1089 LTSEE
-1094 AQALIEKDSR
+1094 VKELIQKDSR
-1104 NKDVLFPYLNGQ
+1104 NQDVLFPYLNGQ
-1116 DLNSNPDQSPS
+1116 DLNSNSDQSPS

-1134 NWALDEEHDD
+1134 NWVLDEEHED
-1144 PKKPKGRPYAAD
+1144 PKKPKGRSYAAD
-1156 YPDCLKILEEKVKD
+1156 YPDCLKIVEEKVKP
-1170 ERLAKAADVAAAPWW
+1170 ERAKNNRKERREKWW
-1185 QFWRSR
+1185 QY
-1191 GELYE
+1191 GERCPGLYN
-1196 AIAGRDRV
+1196 AIADREKV
-1204 LCKTRHSP
+1204 LVTAEVSGTT
-1212 NCAFEFVKTGVVFQE
+1212 AFHF
-1227 SMTVFAISTYP
+1227 
-1238 ELAILSSTFHEFWAW
+1238 SSTKIVFSHKLIVFVLDELEKFSVMQSTIHKDWAY
-1253 KHGSTLGGHT
+1253 
-1263 LRYSPSDCFE
+1263 RYSSTHVSLSNLNYSSSDCFE

-1278 ESTTNLETIGETYY
+1278 VCNKGFSLESSSPERLITDLETIGETYY
-1292 NHRQTIMQTRQE
+1292 NHRQAIMQTRQE

-1330 GSMNYAVAQA
+1330 VEMDYAVAQA
-1340 YSWDDLVEGEG
+1340 YGWNDLIPPTLVSPAPLTKGG
-1351 LNHDFHETK
+1351 LEHDFHETK
-1360 QGLRYTISESIRR
+1360 QGLRYTISEPIRR

-1378 LLQLNFDRYAEEV
+1378 LLQLNFDRYAEEK
-1391 AQGLHDKKKGKS
+1391 QRGLHDKKKGKG
-1403 KKKKKASNSKVKQKS
+1403 KKKKGKATSGQGS

>member
-47 IAYDEWSYE
+47 IAYDEWEYE

-77 PTELLQKRQQIAPS
+77 PADLLRQQIAPA
-91 LTVKVSQYGESL
+91 LTVKVAQYGESL
-103 TPDVVLVEP
+103 SPDVVLVEP
-112 DTAKPQMLVK
+112 DTGKPQLLIQ

-153 TNIGL
+153 TNITL

-172 PPGQSS
+172 PPSSSS
-178 SFISWYSHLWIEEKV
+178 SFISWYSHLWVEEKV

-213 ETLTALFQR
+213 ETLTALFQK

-255 RGLLKDVSE
+255 RDLLENVSSE
-264 ETLYESALV
+264 KLYESALV

-314 DKYGEEILERR
+314 DSYGEEILERR

-330 RLLALFRGVHG
+330 RLLSLFRGVHG

-354 GDLFDPNRFPFLEG
+354 GDLFDPKRFPFLERVAHGGNPQDRARPLLEG
-368 DDQPLQVDN
+368 DDRPLQVDN

-430 KAVLGLA
+430 KDVLGIA
-437 GTKNKEPELDL
+437 GTKNKEPELAL

-456 ESEESLVKYLKK
+456 EGIDSLVKYLYK
-468 ETGRGVSA
+468 ETKRSKSA

-482 KEEAD
+482 REEN
-487 GRGLGGFP
+487 
-495 HKRPVQ
+495 
-501 EALDPHTYNKLL
+501 LDPHTYNKLL

-519 KELVDRVLP
+519 TELAERVLP

-541 LVIPQGSVYVTQG
+541 LVIPQGSVYVTNG

-586 DEGKPAEEWQL
+586 AEGKPAEEWQL
-597 KSAEEILALNICDF
+597 IPAAEILDLNICDF

-634 EDAESNNPGQV
+634 EDAEADNPGKI

-659 ECMIPLD
+659 ECTIPLD

-741 GTNLTLGVDRLWSE
+741 GTNLNIGVDRLWGE

-800 LMAVYHSGLKKTEQE
+800 LMAVYHSGLNKSDTE

-822 AVANK
+822 NVANN
-827 GTSIPEADLK
+827 GMSIPEADLK
-837 QLPQNLATF
+837 QLPHNLATF

-853 EVFFDPSGDKS
+853 EVFFD
-864 THIKMNGNGKSS
+864 SS
-876 TNGKASSNGNESA
+876 ERADG
-889 NGNGK
+889 
-894 SNGAVD
+894 V
-900 LKSLLASQAKGVKGF
+900 SQIRTGF
-915 NAIVSNPPFMGGKKI
+915 HALVSNPPFMGSQKI
-930 TGVLGTPYRDYLLDY
+930 TGTWGEPYREYLIDY
-945 LAYGTKGNADLCAY
+945 LAYKTRGQADLCSY
-959 FFLKANQL
+959 FFLRANKL
-967 VQANG
+967 VQSDG
-972 HLGLVATNTIAQG
+972 YLGLVATNTIAQG

-990 GLDQI
+990 GLDQT
-995 VKPRVLAG
+995 VKPPVMAG
-1003 KTQELPSTIYR
+1003 KQTESASTIYR
-1014 GVPSRKWEGS
+1014 AVYSRKWEGS

-1031 VWMKKGQWQNECY
+1031 VWLKKGQWHGEY
-1044 LDDKTVTGITPYL
+1044 HLDDKTVTGITPYL

-1063 VGKPYRLAANQSK
+1063 VGKPNKLSANQNK
-1076 SFIGSY
+1076 SFQGSI

-1089 LPPEE
+1089 LTPEE
-1094 AQALIEKDSR
+1094 AKILIGQNPR

-1116 DLNSNPDQSPS
+1116 DLNNNPDQSPS

-1134 NWALDEEHDD
+1134 DWALDEEHDN

-1156 YPDCLKILEEKVKD
+1156 YPECLKIIREKVKP
-1170 ERLAKAADVAAAPWW
+1170 ERDRNKRKVYRERWW
-1185 QFWRSR
+1185 HYAEKRPA
-1191 GELYE
+1191 LYE
-1196 AIAGRDRV
+1196 AIANKDYVLVASRV
-1204 LCKTRHSP
+1204 TKFICHAKVNTEKVFDVATNVIPYDPQQGTNTVHSTIFEVWVRKYASSLETR
-1212 NCAFEFVKTGVVFQE
+1212 VR
-1227 SMTVFAISTYP
+1227 Y
-1238 ELAILSSTFHEFWAW
+1238 
-1253 KHGSTLGGHT
+1253 TLT
-1263 LRYSPSDCFE
+1263 DCFE

-1278 ESTTNLETIGETYY
+1278 ESTSNLETIGETYY
-1292 NHRQTIMQTRQE
+1292 NHRQAIMQTHQE

-1316 AETSEDIIK
+1316 VETSEDIIK

-1330 GSMNYAVAQA
+1330 VEMDYAVAQA
-1340 YSWDDLVEGEG
+1340 YGWDDLLKGEG

-1391 AQGLHDKKKGKS
+1391 AKGLHDKKK
-1403 KKKKKASNSKVKQKS
+1403 KKKAKNKNTQGQLK
-1418 LF
+1418 LI

>member
-1 MSVPRHHAEWLSL
+1 MSVSRHHAEWLSL
-14 VEAQGAFLSIE
+14 VEAQGGFLSIE
-25 ELLKVFPQGLDAHEP
+25 ELLKVFPQGLDAHDP

-47 IAYDEWSYE
+47 IAYDEWEYE
-56 KFNPEIHRAW
+56 KNNPEIHRAW
-66 IDWVLQNTLEF
+66 IDWVLENTLEF
-77 PTELLQKRQQIAPS
+77 PADLLKQQIAPA
-91 LTVKVSQYGESL
+91 LTVKLAQYGESL
-103 TPDVVLVEP
+103 SPDMVLVEP
-112 DTAKPQMLVK
+112 DTGKPQLLVK

-153 TNIGL
+153 TNISL
-158 GLVTNGEQWMLVYA
+158 GMVTNGEQWMLVYA
-172 PPGQSS
+172 PQGQSS
-178 SFISWYSHLWIEEKV
+178 SFIFWYSHLWVEEKV

-213 ETLTALFQR
+213 ETLTALFQN

-235 KQVLK
+235 QQVLK

-264 ETLYESALV
+264 ATLYESALV

-368 DDQPLQVDN
+368 GKQVLQVDN

-404 SFKGLDVEQIGH
+404 SFKGLDVSQIGH
-416 IYEGLLDHTAVRSD
+416 IYEVLLDYTAVRSY
-430 KAVLGLA
+430 KNVLGIA
-437 GTKNKEPELDL
+437 GTKNKEPELAL

-456 ESEESLVKYLKK
+456 EGIDSLVKYLYK
-468 ETGRGVSA
+468 ETKRSKSA

-482 KEEAD
+482 KEET
-487 GRGLGGFP
+487 
-495 HKRPVQ
+495 
-501 EALDPHTYNKLL
+501 LDPHTYNKLL
-513 IACQNN
+513 IACQNQS
-519 KELVDRVLP
+519 ELIERVLP

-541 LVIPQGSVYVTQG
+541 LVIPQGSVYITNG

-569 TEEIVR
+569 TAEIVR
-575 YTLEPLVYTGV
+575 HTLEPLVYEGV
-586 DEGKPAEEWQL
+586 AEGKPAEEWQL
-597 KSAEEILALNICDF
+597 KPASEILALNICDF

-634 EDAESNNPGQV
+634 SDAETNNPGKV

-659 ECMIPLD
+659 ECTIPLD

-726 VNLEQL
+726 VSLEQL

-741 GTNLTLGVDRLWSE
+741 GTNLNIGVDRLWSE
-755 VQSAIAQRL
+755 VQSAIEQRL

-772 SPQDQQEKTYLLAQA
+772 SPQDQQEKSYLLSQA

-800 LMAVYHSGLKKTEQE
+800 LMAVYHSGLNKSDTE

-822 AVANK
+822 AVANN
-827 GTSIPEADLK
+827 GMSIPEADLK
-837 QLPQNLATF
+837 KLPQNLDTF

-853 EVFFDPSGDKS
+853 EVFFPVSERAKVDSQIPDTVQGF
-864 THIKMNGNGKSS
+864 
-876 TNGKASSNGNESA
+876 SA
-889 NGNGK
+889 
-894 SNGAVD
+894 
-900 LKSLLASQAKGVKGF
+900 L
-915 NAIVSNPPFMGGKKI
+915 VSNPPFMGGHKI
-930 TGVLGTPYRDYLLDY
+930 SVSLNKVYREFIVESI
-945 LAYGTKGNADLCAY
+945 GKGKRKGQADLCAY
-959 FFLKANQL
+959 FLLRANQL
-967 VQANG
+967 IQTDG

-995 VKPRVLAG
+995 VKPLVLAG
-1003 KTQELPSTIYR
+1003 KPQESASTIYR
-1014 GVPSRKWEGS
+1014 AVPSRKWEGS

-1031 VWMKKGQWQNECY
+1031 VWLKKGQWHSEYQ
-1044 LDDKTVTGITPYL
+1044 LDDKIVTGISPYL

-1063 VGKPYRLAANQSK
+1063 VGNPNKLVANTEK
-1076 SFIGSY
+1076 SYKGSE
-1082 VLGMGFV
+1082 VNGMGFV
-1089 LPPEE
+1089 LTPEE
-1094 AQALIEKDSR
+1094 AQALIEKDPR

-1134 NWALDEEHDD
+1134 DWALDKEHDD

-1156 YPDCLKILEEKVKD
+1156 YPDCLKIIEEKVKP
-1170 ERLAKAADVAAAPWW
+1170 ERTRLNDKGEFALRKPLPQKWWIYGEKRPALYKA
-1185 QFWRSR
+1185 
-1191 GELYE
+1191 
-1196 AIAGRDRV
+1196 ITGRDRV
-1204 LCKTRHSP
+1204 LALSLVNNHLGF
-1212 NCAFEFVKTGVVFQE
+1212 AFEPVDI
-1227 SMTVFAISTYP
+1227 VFAHR
-1238 ELAILSSTFHEFWAW
+1238 LAVFPFEEYYAFSILQSNFHYHWAW
-1253 KHGSTLGGHT
+1253 KYSSTM
-1263 LRYSPSDCFE
+1263 RKDINYSPSDCLV

-1278 ESTTNLETIGETYY
+1278 ELTTNLETIGETYY
-1292 NHRQTIMQTRQE
+1292 NHRQAIMQTRQE

-1316 AETSEDIIK
+1316 AETSEDVIE

-1330 GSMNYAVAQA
+1330 AEMDYAVAQA
-1340 YSWDDLVEGEG
+1340 YGWNDLINDEGGTMKDENSQDNSSLIIHNSSLQHG
-1351 LNHDFHETK
+1351 FHETK
-1360 QGLRYTISESIRR
+1360 QGLRYTISEPIRR

-1403 KKKKKASNSKVKQKS
+1403 KKKKGKIGSSKRQGK

>member
-1 MSVPRHHAEWLSL
+1 MSVSRHHAEWLSL
-14 VEAQGAFLSIE
+14 VEAQGGFLSIE
-25 ELLKVFPQGLDAHEP
+25 ELLKVFPQGLDAHDP

-47 IAYDEWSYE
+47 IAYDEWEYE
-56 KFNPEIHRAW
+56 KNNPEIHRAW
-66 IDWVLQNTLEF
+66 IDWVLENTLEF
-77 PTELLQKRQQIAPS
+77 PADLLNQQIAPA
-91 LTVKVSQYGESL
+91 LTVKLAQYGESL
-103 TPDVVLVEP
+103 SPDMVLVEP
-112 DTAKPQMLVK
+112 DTGKPQLLVK

-153 TNIGL
+153 TNISL
-158 GLVTNGEQWMLVYA
+158 GMVTNGEQWMLVYA
-172 PPGQSS
+172 PQGQSS
-178 SFISWYSHLWIEEKV
+178 SFIFWYSHLWVEEKV

-213 ETLTALFQR
+213 ETLTALFQN

-235 KQVLK
+235 QQVLK

-264 ETLYESALV
+264 ATLYESALV

-314 DKYGEEILERR
+314 DSYGEEILERR

-354 GDLFDPNRFPFLEG
+354 GDLFDPKRFPFLEG
-368 DDQPLQVDN
+368 DEQVLQVDN

-430 KAVLGLA
+430 KDVLGIA
-437 GTKNKEPELDL
+437 GTKNKEPELAL
-448 TELEAKYA
+448 TELEANYA
-456 ESEESLVKYLKK
+456 EGIDSLVKYLYK
-468 ETGRGVSA
+468 ETKRSKSA

-482 KEEAD
+482 KEET
-487 GRGLGGFP
+487 
-495 HKRPVQ
+495 
-501 EALDPHTYNKLL
+501 LDPHTYNKLL
-513 IACQNN
+513 IACQNQS
-519 KELVDRVLP
+519 ELIERVLP
-528 FYHLLREDTFGYP
+528 FYHLLREDTFGCP
-541 LVIPQGSVYVTQG
+541 LVIPQGSVYVTNG

-569 TEEIVR
+569 TAEIVR

-586 DEGKPAEEWQL
+586 GSGKPAEEWQL
-597 KSAEEILALNICDF
+597 KPASEILALNICDF

-634 EDAESNNPGQV
+634 SDAETNNPGKV

-659 ECMIPLD
+659 ECTIPLD

-741 GTNLTLGVDRLWSE
+741 GTNLNIGVDRLWSE
-755 VQSAIAQRL
+755 VQSAIEQRL

-772 SPQDQQEKTYLLAQA
+772 SPQDQQEKSYLLSQA

-800 LMAVYHSGLKKTEQE
+800 LMAVYHSGLNKSDTE

-822 AVANK
+822 AVANN
-827 GTSIPEADLK
+827 GMSIPEADLK
-837 QLPQNLATF
+837 QLPQNLPTF

-853 EVFFDPSGDKS
+853 EVFF
-864 THIKMNGNGKSS
+864 SS
-876 TNGKASSNGNESA
+876 EGAKVSSRIPDTVQGFSA
-889 NGNGK
+889 
-894 SNGAVD
+894 
-900 LKSLLASQAKGVKGF
+900 L
-915 NAIVSNPPFMGGKKI
+915 VSNPPFMGGKKI
-930 TGVLGTPYRDYLLDY
+930 TGVLDTPYRDYLVDY
-945 LAYGTKGNADLCAY
+945 LANGTKGNSDLCGY
-959 FFLKANQL
+959 FFSKANQL
-967 VQANG
+967 IQANG

-995 VKPRVLAG
+995 VKSPVLAG
-1003 KTQELPSTIYR
+1003 KQTELASTIYR
-1014 GVPSRKWEGS
+1014 AVPSRKWEGS
-1024 ASLEVAY
+1024 ANLEVAY
-1031 VWMKKGQWQNECY
+1031 VWLKKGQWQNEYY

-1063 VGKPYRLAANQSK
+1063 VGKPNRLAANQSK
-1076 SFIGSY
+1076 SFQGSV

-1089 LPPEE
+1089 LTPEE
-1094 AQALIEKDSR
+1094 AQALIEKDPR

-1134 NWALDEEHDD
+1134 DWALDKEHDD

-1156 YPDCLKILEEKVKD
+1156 YPDCLKIIEEKVKP
-1170 ERLAKAADVAAAPWW
+1170 ERTRLNDKGEFALRKPLPQKWWIYGEKRPALYKA
-1185 QFWRSR
+1185 
-1191 GELYE
+1191 
-1196 AIAGRDRV
+1196 ITGRDRV
-1204 LCKTRHSP
+1204 LALSLVNNHLGF
-1212 NCAFEFVKTGVVFQE
+1212 AFEPVDI
-1227 SMTVFAISTYP
+1227 VFAHR
-1238 ELAILSSTFHEFWAW
+1238 LAVFPFEEYYAFSILQSNFHYHWAW
-1253 KHGSTLGGHT
+1253 KYSSTM
-1263 LRYSPSDCFE
+1263 RKDINYSPSDCLV

-1278 ESTTNLETIGETYY
+1278 ELTTNLETIGETYY
-1292 NHRQTIMQTRQE
+1292 NHRQAIMQTRQE

-1316 AETSEDIIK
+1316 AETSEDVIE

-1330 GSMNYAVAQA
+1330 AEMDYAVAQA
-1340 YSWDDLVEGEG
+1340 YGWNDLINDEGGTMKDENSQDNSSLIIHNSSLQHG
-1351 LNHDFHETK
+1351 FHETK
-1360 QGLRYTISESIRR
+1360 QGLRYTISEPIRR

-1403 KKKKKASNSKVKQKS
+1403 KKKKGKIGSSKRQGK

>member
-1 MSVPRHHAEWLSL
+1 MSVSRHHAEWLSL

-25 ELLKVFPQGLDAHEP
+25 ELLKVFPQGLDAHDP

-47 IAYDEWSYE
+47 LAYDEWSYE

-77 PTELLQKRQQIAPS
+77 PADLLKQQIAPA
-91 LTVKVSQYGESL
+91 LTAKMAQYGESL
-103 TPDVVLVEP
+103 SPDVVLVEP
-112 DTAKPQMLVK
+112 DTGKPQLLVQ

-158 GLVTNGEQWMLVYA
+158 GLLTNGEQWMLVYA
-172 PPGQSS
+172 PQGQSS
-178 SFISWYSHLWIEEKV
+178 SFISWYSHLWVEEKV

-213 ETLTALFQR
+213 ETLTALFQN

-235 KQVLK
+235 QQVLK

-264 ETLYESALV
+264 AILYESALV

-314 DKYGEEILERR
+314 DSYGEEILERR

-354 GDLFDPNRFPFLEG
+354 GDLFDPNRFPFLERIAHGGNPAAPKGRSSSSTTGGHQPAHRARPLLEG
-368 DDQPLQVDN
+368 DEQVLQVDN

-416 IYEGLLDHTAVRSD
+416 IYEGLLDHTAVRSGRD
-430 KAVLGLA
+430 VLGIA
-437 GTKNKEPELDL
+437 GTKNKEPELAL

-456 ESEESLVKYLKK
+456 EGIDSLVKYLYK
-468 ETGRGVSA
+468 ETKRSKSA

-482 KEEAD
+482 KED
-487 GRGLGGFP
+487 TLN
-495 HKRPVQ
+495 
-501 EALDPHTYNKLL
+501 PHTYNKLL

-519 KELVDRVLP
+519 TELIERVLP

-575 YTLEPLVYTGV
+575 YTLEPLVYEGV
-586 DEGKPAEEWQL
+586 AEGKPAEEWQL
-597 KSAEEILALNICDF
+597 KPAAEILELNICDF

-634 EDAESNNPGQV
+634 SDAEANNPGKV

-659 ECMIPLD
+659 ECTIPLD

-674 KRTVAERCLYGVDK
+674 KRTVAQRCLYGVDK

-741 GTNLTLGVDRLWSE
+741 GTNLNIGVDRLWSE
-755 VQSAIAQRL
+755 VQSAIEQRL

-772 SPQDQQEKTYLLAQA
+772 SPQDQQEKSYLLSQA

-800 LMAVYHSGLKKTEQE
+800 LMAVYHSGLNKSDRE

-822 AVANK
+822 AVANN
-827 GTSIPEADLK
+827 GMSIPEADLK
-837 QLPQNLATF
+837 KLPKNLGAF

-853 EVFFDPSGDKS
+853 EVFFPVSER
-864 THIKMNGNGKSS
+864 
-876 TNGKASSNGNESA
+876 TNDHSPLKD
-889 NGNGK
+889 
-894 SNGAVD
+894 AVR
-900 LKSLLASQAKGVKGF
+900 GF
-915 NAIVSNPPFMGGKKI
+915 HALISNPPFMGSQKI
-930 TGVLGTPYRDYLLDY
+930 TGTLGEPYREYLVDY
-945 LAYGTKGNADLCAY
+945 LAYETRGQADLCSY
-959 FFLKANQL
+959 FFLKANKL
-967 VQANG
+967 VQSDG
-972 HLGLVATNTIAQG
+972 CLGLVATNTIAQG

-995 VKPRVLAG
+995 VKPPVMAG
-1003 KTQELPSTIYR
+1003 KLTESDSTIYR
-1014 GVPSRKWEGS
+1014 AVPSRKWEGS
-1024 ASLEVAY
+1024 ANLEVAY
-1031 VWMKKGQWQNECY
+1031 VWLRKGQWHSEYY
-1044 LDDKTVTGITPYL
+1044 LGDKTVTGITPYL

-1063 VGKPYRLAANQSK
+1063 VGKPHKLAVNRNK
-1076 SFIGSY
+1076 SFQGSI

-1089 LPPEE
+1089 LSPEE
-1094 AQALIEKDSR
+1094 AQALIKKDPR

-1116 DLNSNPDQSPS
+1116 DLNNNLDQSPS

-1134 NWALDEEHDD
+1134 NWVLNEEHDD
-1144 PKKPKGRPYAAD
+1144 LKKPKGKPYAAD
-1156 YPDCLKILEEKVKD
+1156 YPDCLKIIKEKVKP
-1170 ERLAKAADVAAAPWW
+1170 ERDKKKRKARREKWW
-1185 QFWRSR
+1185 QYAERAT
-1191 GELYE
+1191 GLYE
-1196 AIAGRDRV
+1196 AIINHDRV
-1204 LCKTRHSP
+1204 LFRPFTS
-1212 NCAFEFVKTGVVFQE
+1212 
-1227 SMTVFAISTYP
+1227 
-1238 ELAILSSTFHEFWAW
+1238 
-1253 KHGSTLGGHT
+1253 KHGSFSFVPTGMVYAAPEVVIALSKDSDFACLQSSIHYAWTEKNCSTMRNAGI
-1263 LRYSPSDCFE
+1263 RYSPTDGFQ

-1278 ESTTNLETIGETYY
+1278 KSTIKLETIGETYY
-1292 NHRQTIMQTRQE
+1292 NHRQAIMQTRQE
-1304 GLTKTYNRFHDP
+1304 GLTKTYNCFHDP

-1330 GSMNYAVAQA
+1330 VEMDYAVAQA
-1340 YSWDDLVEGEG
+1340 YGWEDLD
-1351 LNHDFHETK
+1351 LAHDFHETK
-1360 QGLRYTISESIRR
+1360 LGLRYTISEPIRR

-1378 LLQLNFDRYAEEV
+1378 LLQLNFERYAEEEQ
-1391 AQGLHDKKKGKS
+1391 QGLHDKKKGKV
-1403 KKKKKASNSKVKQKS
+1403 KKKKGKIGSSKGQGK

>member
-1 MSVPRHHAEWLSL
+1 MSVSRHHAEWLSL
-14 VEAQGAFLSIE
+14 IEAQGAFLSIE

-47 IAYDEWSYE
+47 IAYDEWEYE

-77 PTELLQKRQQIAPS
+77 PADLLRQQIAPA
-91 LTVKVSQYGESL
+91 LTVKVAQYGESL
-103 TPDVVLVEP
+103 SPDVVLVEP
-112 DTAKPQMLVK
+112 DTGKPQLLIQ

-153 TNIGL
+153 TNITL

-172 PPGQSS
+172 PPSSSS
-178 SFISWYSHLWIEEKV
+178 SFISWYSHLWVEEKV

-213 ETLTALFQR
+213 ETLTALFQN

-240 AVEVLVQKIDKLDQD
+240 AVEVLVQKIDKLDKD
-255 RGLLKDVSE
+255 RGLLKDVSSE
-264 ETLYESALV
+264 KLYESALV

-330 RLLALFRGVHG
+330 RLLSLFRGVHG

-354 GDLFDPNRFPFLEG
+354 GDLFDPNRFPFLERVAHGVPPMRRGNPQDRARPLLEG

-396 GNSEPRRL
+396 GSSEPRRL

-416 IYEGLLDHTAVRSD
+416 IYEGLLDHTAVRAD
-430 KAVLGLA
+430 KSILGLSIN
-437 GTKNKEPELDL
+437 KNGKKPEVTL
-448 TELEAKYA
+448 TELETKYA
-456 ESEESLVKYLKK
+456 KGEENLVKYLNKATAK
-468 ETGRGVSA
+468 SVSA
-476 LKNALN
+476 LKKALN
-482 KEEAD
+482 KDE
-487 GRGLGGFP
+487 P
-495 HKRPVQ
+495 
-501 EALDPHTYNKLL
+501 LDPLTRNKLL
-513 IACQNN
+513 IACQNDS
-519 KELVDRVLP
+519 ELLERVLP

-541 LVIPQGSVYVTQG
+541 LVIPQGSVYVTNG

-586 DEGKPAEEWQL
+586 AEGKPVEEWQL
-597 KSAEEILALNICDF
+597 IPAAEILSLNICDF

-634 EDAESNNPGQV
+634 SDAEANNPGKV

-659 ECMIPLD
+659 ECTIPLD

-674 KRTVAERCLYGVDK
+674 KRTIAQRCLYGVDK

-741 GTNLTLGVDRLWSE
+741 GTNLNIGVDRLWSE

-800 LMAVYHSGLKKTEQE
+800 LMAVYHSDLNKTERE

-822 AVANK
+822 TVANN
-827 GTSIPEADLK
+827 GMSIPEADLNK
-837 QLPQNLATF
+837 LPQNLATF

-853 EVFFDPSGDKS
+853 EVFFP
-864 THIKMNGNGKSS
+864 
-876 TNGKASSNGNESA
+876 ESVRA
-889 NGNGK
+889 NGE
-894 SNGAVD
+894 
-900 LKSLLASQAKGVKGF
+900 SQIRTGF
-915 NAIVSNPPFMGGKKI
+915 NAIVSNPPFMGSQKI
-930 TGVLGTPYRDYLLDY
+930 TGTLSEPYREYLVDY
-945 LAYGTKGNADLCAY
+945 LAYETRGQADLCSY
-959 FFLKANQL
+959 FFLKANKL
-967 VQANG
+967 VRSNG
-972 HLGLVATNTIAQG
+972 YLGLVATNTIAQG

-995 VKPRVLAG
+995 VKPPVLAG
-1003 KTQELPSTIYR
+1003 KQTESASTIYR
-1014 GVPSRKWEGS
+1014 AVPSRKWEGS

-1031 VWMKKGQWQNECY
+1031 VWLKKGQWQGEY
-1044 LDDKTVTGITPYL
+1044 LLDDRTVTGITPYL

-1063 VGKPYRLAANQSK
+1063 VGKPYRLAANQDK

-1089 LPPEE
+1089 LTLEE
-1094 AQALIEKDSR
+1094 AQTLIAKNPR

-1127 RWVINFH
+1127 RWIINFH
-1134 NWALDEEHDD
+1134 DWALDAEHDD

-1156 YPDCLKILEEKVKD
+1156 YPDCLKIVREKVKI
-1170 ERLAKAADVAAAPWW
+1170 ERENKTYSKSASKNWW
-1185 QFWRSR
+1185 LYERSR
-1191 GELYE
+1191 PELYQE
-1196 AIAGRDRV
+1196 IGYRDRV
-1204 LCKTRHSP
+1204 LVRAQVSKTHAPVFTKTNQVISMM
-1212 NCAFEFVKTGVVFQE
+1212 CVVLAFEGLEKYAVLQCNLHEIWVNK
-1227 SMTVFAISTYP
+1227 Y
-1238 ELAILSSTFHEFWAW
+1238 SSSL
-1253 KHGSTLGGHT
+1253 KKDQ
-1263 LRYSPSDCFE
+1263 RYTPSDCFE

-1292 NHRQTIMQTRQE
+1292 NHRQAIMQTRQE
-1304 GLTKTYNRFHDP
+1304 GLTKTYNRFHDT

-1330 GSMNYAVAQA
+1330 VKMDYAVAQA
-1340 YSWDDLVEGEG
+1340 YGWNDLLKGKG

-1360 QGLRYTISESIRR
+1360 QGLRYTISEPIRR

-1378 LLQLNFDRYAEEV
+1378 LLQLNFDRYGEEV
-1391 AQGLHDKKKGKS
+1391 AQGLHDKKKKAKS
-1403 KKKKKASNSKVKQKS
+1403 KKKKDKISSSKGQGK

>member
-25 ELLKVFPQGLDAHEP
+25 ELLKVFPQGLDAREP
-40 EHFNLLK
+40 EHFNSLK

-66 IDWVLQNTLEF
+66 INWILENTLEF
-77 PTELLQKRQQIAPS
+77 PADLLYSRQQIAPS
-91 LTVKVSQYGESL
+91 LTVKVAQHGESL
-103 TPDVVLVEP
+103 SPDVVLVEP
-112 DTAKPQMLVK
+112 DTAKPQLLIQ

-153 TNIGL
+153 TNISL
-158 GLVTNGEQWMLVYA
+158 GLLTNGEQWMFVYA
-172 PPGQSS
+172 PPASSS
-178 SFISWYSHLWIEEKV
+178 SFVSWYSHLWVEEKV

-213 ETLTALFQR
+213 ETLTALFQK

-235 KQVLK
+235 QQVLK

-264 ETLYESALV
+264 ATLYESALV

-314 DKYGEEILERR
+314 DSYGEEILERR

-330 RLLALFRGVHG
+330 RLLALFRGVHN

-368 DDQPLQVDN
+368 ANGQPLQVDN

-387 QILQDKLPG
+387 QILQTKLPG
-396 GNSEPRRL
+396 GKFEPRRL

-437 GTKNKEPELDL
+437 GTKNKEPELAL
-448 TELEAKYA
+448 EEIEAKFA
-456 ESEESLVKYLKK
+456 EGEDSFADYLKK
-468 ETGRGVSA
+468 ETGRGLSA
-476 LKNALN
+476 LKNSFN
-482 KEEAD
+482 KEET
-487 GRGLGGFP
+487 
-495 HKRPVQ
+495 
-501 EALDPHTYNKLL
+501 LDPLTRNRLL
-513 IACQNN
+513 NACQNN
-519 KELVDRVLP
+519 TELLDRVLP

-575 YTLEPLVYTGV
+575 YTLEPLVYQGV
-586 DEGKPAEEWQL
+586 AEGKLAEEWQL
-597 KSAEEILALNICDF
+597 ISAEELLALNICDF

-634 EDAESNNPGQV
+634 SDAEAHNPGQV

-732 KSWNLDTSE
+732 KSWNLDTTE
-741 GTNLTLGVDRLWSE
+741 GTNLNIGVDLLWEE
-755 VQSAIAQRL
+755 VQGAIAQRL

-772 SPQDQQEKTYLLAQA
+772 SPQDQQEKAFLLNEA

-800 LMAVYHSGLKKTEQE
+800 LIAVYHSGLNKTERE

-822 AVANK
+822 TVANN
-827 GTSIPEADLK
+827 GMSIPEADLQ
-837 QLPQNLATF
+837 QLPQDLATF

-853 EVFFDPSGDKS
+853 EVFFD
-864 THIKMNGNGKSS
+864 SS
-876 TNGKASSNGNESA
+876 EEA
-889 NGNGK
+889 NGE
-894 SNGAVD
+894 
-900 LKSLLASQAKGVKGF
+900 SQIRAGF
-915 NAIVSNPPFMGGKKI
+915 QALVSNPPFMGGLKLF
-930 TGVLGTPYRDYLLDY
+930 TQFGEPYRDYLVEH
-945 LAYGTKGNADLCAY
+945 LANGVRGKRGTADLCAY
-959 FFLKANQL
+959 FFLRGQRLIKDQ
-967 VQANG
+967 G
-972 HLGLVATNTIAQG
+972 KMGLVATNTIAQG
-985 DTREV
+985 NTREV

-995 VKPRVLAG
+995 VKPPILAG
-1003 KTQELPSTIYR
+1003 KPIESASTIYR
-1014 GVPSRKWEGS
+1014 AIPSRKWEGS
-1024 ASLEVAY
+1024 ANLEVAY
-1031 VWMKKGQWQNECY
+1031 VWLKKGQWHSECY
-1044 LDDKTVTGITPYL
+1044 LNDKTVVGITPYL

-1063 VGKPYRLAANQSK
+1063 VGKPYRLFDNKSK
-1076 SFIGSY
+1076 SFQGSNI
-1082 VLGMGFV
+1082 VGMGFV
-1089 LPPEE
+1089 MTPEE
-1094 AQALIEKDSR
+1094 AQALIEK
-1104 NKDVLFPYLNGQ
+1104 NPHHKDVLFPYLVGQ
-1116 DLNSNPDQSPS
+1116 DVNNNFDQSSS

-1134 NWALDEEHDD
+1134 DWMLDAEHDA
-1144 PKKPKGRPYAAD
+1144 PKKPKERPYAAD
-1156 YPDCLKILEEKVKD
+1156 YPDILKIVEEKVKPRRD
-1170 ERLAKAADVAAAPWW
+1170 KLPATNHFNKSASKYWW
-1185 QFWRSR
+1185 RYGGTR
-1191 GELYE
+1191 VELYKE
-1196 AIAGRDRV
+1196 IAGRDRV
-1204 LCKTRHSP
+1204 LVRSRVS
-1212 NCAFEFVKTGVVFQE
+1212 NINSIAFVPTGIVMSEATVVFNFDNYASFALLQGMAHTE
-1227 SMTVFAISTYP
+1227 WLTYHSSSMRKDV
-1238 ELAILSSTFHEFWAW
+1238 
-1253 KHGSTLGGHT
+1253 
-1263 LRYSPSDCFE
+1263 RYTPTDCFE

-1292 NHRQTIMQTRQE
+1292 NHRQSIMQTRQE

-1330 GSMNYAVAQA
+1330 VKMNYAVAQA
-1340 YSWDDLVEGEG
+1340 YGWDDLLPSPKLERGAGGEG

-1360 QGLRYTISESIRR
+1360 QGLRYTISETARR

-1391 AQGLHDKKKGKS
+1391 AQGLHDKKKGK
-1403 KKKKKASNSKVKQKS
+1403 KKKKAKTKNTQGQLK
-1418 LF
+1418 LI